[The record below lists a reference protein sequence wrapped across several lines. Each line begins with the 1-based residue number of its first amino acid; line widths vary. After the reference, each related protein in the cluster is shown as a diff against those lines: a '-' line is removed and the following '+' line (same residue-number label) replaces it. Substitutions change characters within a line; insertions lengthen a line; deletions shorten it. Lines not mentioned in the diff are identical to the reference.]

1 MNMHPEKIQS
11 AHSTDTKEEII
22 TVVREACV
30 VDMRH
35 FGLLVYQHL
44 EIAYVSNTTLG

>member
-11 AHSTDTKEEII
+11 SHLIDNKEKII
-22 TVVREACV
+22 TVAKAACV
-30 VDMRH
+30 VNTRH
-35 FGLLVYQHL
+35 FGLLVFQHL